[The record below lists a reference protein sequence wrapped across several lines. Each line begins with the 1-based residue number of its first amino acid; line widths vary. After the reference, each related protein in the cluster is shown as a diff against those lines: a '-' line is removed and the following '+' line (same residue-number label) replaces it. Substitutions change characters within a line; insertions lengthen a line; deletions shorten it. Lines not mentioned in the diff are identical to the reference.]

1 MSSRKSATGKS
12 HPTTK
17 LCGTRADQGALL
29 KRALQW
35 IVIDSMFSE
44 FKQHGNSS
52 WKASSMII
60 LAVLTAWIPSQQLT
74 ESFSK
79 ATVLSKK
86 LFDVL
91 AIQTYQGMMRALVTN
106 GSNLL
111 SIVCSRIQ
119 VLMSEVSPEHF
130 RIGGWVP
137 LAVDG
142 SRFTTPRTQSNE
154 NAFSAKHYGR
164 GTHAKSRRKWKNKS
178 RRSRKIIP
186 IKPQIW
192 LTLIWHMGLKLSWCW
207 KKGASTSS
215 ERHHFMEM
223 LHTIKFPVKT
233 LFCGDAGFVG
243 YELWSTVIEQGHS
256 FLMRVGGNV
265 RLLKK
270 LATVRQGDGIVFLW
284 PDKVAQ
290 KKQPPLVLRLIQI
303 TTTAGTMYLVTNVL
317 EERRLSVHA
326 IGKLYPLRWGIEL
339 QFRSTKQTFGLGN
352 LRSRNADHA
361 MVELDW
367 SLVALTMIQLLAIRE
382 QTKIDIPPERSSVS
396 EAIKAIRSAIDSWRE
411 TQCNSTNLRAKLRT
425 ATKDE
430 YHRTSSRKARYQPSS
445 KEKPSATKPI
455 LVDATAKQRSRY
467 QTLLNAA

>member
-1 MSSRKSATGKS
+1 MSSRTGVTGKS
-12 HPTTK
+12 LPNTK
-17 LCGTRADQGALL
+17 SSSTGADQGALL

-35 IVIDSMFSE
+35 IVTDNMFAD

-52 WKASSMII
+52 WKASSMVI
-60 LAVLTAWIPSQQLT
+60 LVVLTAWMPSPQLT

-91 AIQTYQGMMRALVTN
+91 AIRTYQGMMRALVTN

-119 VLMSEVSPEHF
+119 ALMSEVSPEHF

-142 SRFTTPRTQSNE
+142 SRFSTPRTQSNE
-154 NAFSAKHYGR
+154 SAFSARHYGS

-178 RRSRKIIP
+178 RRSKKIIP

-223 LHTIKFPVKT
+223 LKSMEFPAKT

-243 YELWSTVIEQGHS
+243 YELWSTIIEQGHH

-270 LATVRQGDGIVFLW
+270 LATVRHGDGIVFLW
-284 PDKVAQ
+284 PDTIAQ
-290 KKQPPLVLRLIQI
+290 KKQPPLILRLIQV
-303 TTTAGTMYLVTNVL
+303 TTTAGTMYLVTNIL
-317 EERRLSVHA
+317 TEKQLSVQVVR
-326 IGKLYPLRWGIEL
+326 KLYPLRWGIEL
-339 QFRSTKQTFGLGN
+339 QFRSAKQTFGLGN
-352 LRSRNADHA
+352 LRSRNAEHA
-361 MVELDW
+361 LVELDW

-382 QTKIDIPPERSSVS
+382 QVPIDIPPERSSVS

-411 TQCNSTNLRAKLRT
+411 TEVKSTNFRAKLRQ
-425 ATKDE
+425 AIRDE
-430 YHRTSSRKARYQPSS
+430 YHRTSSKKARYQPSS

-455 LVDATAKQRSRY
+455 LVNATAKQRARY
-467 QTLLNAA
+467 KALLIAA